1 MIAVLIRVASLGLTE
16 MVIYTKTGRGEGCLG
31 TAFQAGEKTDGSV
44 LGVFQKQKKPS
55 LLGRVRGRK
64 CSQ

>member
-1 MIAVLIRVASLGLTE
+1 

-31 TAFQAGEKTDGSV
+31 IAFQAGEKTNGSV
-44 LGVFQKQKKPS
+44 LGVFQKSKKPS

-64 CSQ
+64 RQ